1 MRWRVEAV
9 GGLAVLAAPR
19 HHYLSG
25 RTRAETLTP
34 IGTLS
39 FECTQTTK
47 ETISM
52 ATSTLQQDKHVQI
65 LNNKLVVRV
74 NLLDNSQTVLLL
86 DPTASVQV
94 ACQWQPNPR
103 LLRLLPIS
111 SSSCCCL
118 LSAYQ
123 CCHLSHTGFV
133 LYVCLFSLACNR
145 SPACSA
151 LVAVSVCRML
161 SLPLVS
167 RWRCPMI
174 PICTSTLHCTS
185 ALMAS
190 QVRACVPC
198 SESNKR

>member
-9 GGLAVLAAPR
+9 GGLAVLTAPR

-47 ETISM
+47 RDHQYGNEHTATGQACPNLEQQAGCSCQLARQLADRAAARPNCISAGSVPV
-52 ATSTLQQDKHVQI
+52 ATQSPPPPPP
-65 LNNKLVVRV
+65 
-74 NLLDNSQTVLLL
+74 
-86 DPTASVQV
+86 PT
-94 ACQWQPNPR
+94 
-103 LLRLLPIS
+103 

-123 CCHLSHTGFV
+123 CGHLSHTGFV